1 MTRADKKI
9 ASVYRLQL
17 TPSAV
22 YTIMS
27 SVDSPDVLDSQL
39 ATDEI
44 EAMKFFFSEVEG
56 KRNEI
61 RQKRFMLQ
69 NFRKTSKAFLKLACA
84 LFPPSFDFVLEDWTR
99 CYGSKLSY
107 FLGN

>member
-1 MTRADKKI
+1 MTRADKKT

-44 EAMKFFFSEVEG
+44 EAMNIFSEVEG

-61 RQKRFMLQ
+61 TQKRFVPR
-69 NFRKTSKAFLKLACA
+69 NFAKPQR
-84 LFPPSFDFVLEDWTR
+84 LF
-99 CYGSKLSY
+99 
-107 FLGN
+107 